1 MIEIN
6 LLKKRWEI
14 YKKKVLILKFSLFYF
29 IGLFFLF
36 VICAGFYIS
45 NRIEIFRI
53 KNEIENL
60 KKKAS
65 EEKGIFEI
73 IRSQDEKCLL
83 LSKKFSFYEDEY
95 KNRIIWSDKLTLI
108 SSSIPDG
115 MWLSKLSY
123 KNEYSEKGKNLYLIA
138 EGFISPFFI
147 KPEKAL
153 SYFVKNIKENG
164 NNLFNS
170 IKLSKFEKG
179 KIEDNDVYY
188 FKFEIGLKEK
198 WKK

>member
-14 YKKKVLILKFSLFYF
+14 YKKKVLILKFLLFYF

-36 VICAGFYIS
+36 IICAGFYIS

-60 KKKAS
+60 KKKS
-65 EEKGIFEI
+65 SDEKGIFEI
-73 IRSQDEKCLL
+73 IKNQQDKCLL
-83 LSKKFSFYEDEY
+83 LCKKFSFYEDEY

-123 KNEYSEKGKNLYLIA
+123 KNEYNVKGKNLYLIA

-164 NNLFNS
+164 NNLFSS

-198 WKK
+198 

>member
-14 YKKKVLILKFSLFYF
+14 YKKKVLILKFFLFYF

-36 VICAGFYIS
+36 IICAGFYIS

-73 IRSQDEKCLL
+73 IKNQQDKCLL
-83 LSKKFSFYEDEY
+83 LCKKFSFYEDEY

-123 KNEYSEKGKNLYLIA
+123 KNEYNVKGKNLYLIA

-164 NNLFNS
+164 NNLFSS

-198 WKK
+198 

>member
-198 WKK
+198 

>member
-14 YKKKVLILKFSLFYF
+14 YKKRVLILKFFLLYF
-29 IGLFFLF
+29 IGFIFILI
-36 VICAGFYIS
+36 VCSGFYIS
-45 NRIEIFRI
+45 NRIEIQRI
-53 KNEIENL
+53 KREIENL

-73 IRSQDEKCLL
+73 IKSQQEKCSILC
-83 LSKKFSFYEDEY
+83 KKFSFYEDEY
-95 KNRIIWSDKLTLI
+95 KNRIIWSDKLILI
-108 SSSIPDG
+108 SSSIPNG

-123 KNEYSEKGKNLYLIA
+123 KNEYSENGKNLYLIC

-153 SYFVKNIKENG
+153 SYFVKNLKENG
-164 NNLFNS
+164 SVSFNP
-170 IKLSKFEKG
+170 IKLVKFEKG
-179 KIEDNDVYY
+179 KIEDNEVYY

-198 WKK
+198 

>member
-14 YKKKVLILKFSLFYF
+14 YKKKVLILKFFLFYF

-60 KKKAS
+60 KKKSS

-164 NNLFNS
+164 NNLFSS

-198 WKK
+198 

>member
-14 YKKKVLILKFSLFYF
+14 YKKRVLVLKFLLFYF

-36 VICAGFYIS
+36 IICAGFYIS

-65 EEKGIFEI
+65 DEKVIFEI
-73 IRSQDEKCLL
+73 IKNQQDKCLL
-83 LSKKFSFYEDEY
+83 LCKKFSFYEDEY

-123 KNEYSEKGKNLYLIA
+123 KNEYNVKGKNLYLIA

-164 NNLFNS
+164 NNLFSS

-198 WKK
+198 